1 MSDTH
6 WAFRASAALMTNFLS
21 QKKPVEVSS
30 DPEPPTEEDESDDD
44 LLDWEPAVAAHL
56 VYESDVPDDE
66 LLEDLADD
74 DPVESSRKAEYEP
87 ITVASKGRVR
97 RKLDIPVLKAR
108 ENVCN
113 EHPKWLQQ
121 ALDDIEKL
129 IKSKQTY
136 FDAGQKS
143 LQLYWALAIQSHLR
157 MVVQNGW
164 GAVDASEIAAESHGF
179 AKDLGWL
186 PHLTVGQGLDQAPGA
201 SHVTTGAS
209 YEGL

>member
-6 WAFRASAALMTNFLS
+6 WAFRASAVLMMNFLS

-30 DPEPPTEEDESDDD
+30 DPEPPTEEDKSDDD
-44 LLDWEPAVAAHL
+44 LLDQEPAVAAHL
-56 VYESDVPDDE
+56 GYESNVPDDE
-66 LLEDLADD
+66 PLKDLADD
-74 DPVESSRKAEYEP
+74 DPVESSREAEYEP

-97 RKLDIPVLKAR
+97 RKLDIPVLKAW

-113 EHPKWLQQ
+113 EHRKQLQQ

-143 LQLYWALAIQSHLR
+143 LQSYQALAIQSHLC
-157 MVVQNGW
+157 MVVQNG
-164 GAVDASEIAAESHGF
+164 
-179 AKDLGWL
+179 
-186 PHLTVGQGLDQAPGA
+186 
-201 SHVTTGAS
+201 
-209 YEGL
+209 